1 MEDEILVQLAQ
12 FMVEQT
18 KEVLSQ
24 QIPSRSFVGQNKPL
38 AGQFPTPYS
47 PKIASGKFI
56 NSIAYRID
64 QDPDDNQPYITI
76 YSTLPESEDPGK
88 FIRDGRPNFAR
99 FPNIE
104 AIQRWI
110 RDKQIRPQP
119 LPQRNRDG
127 EIIFKT
133 PSLKQLTY
141 LISRGIARDGVFPY
155 PYESLVRNKVIGEVK
170 RRMEGFARD
179 MTERLIQER
188 VIFIVNRER
197 RVP

>member
-1 MEDEILVQLAQ
+1 MEDEILQQIAQ

-18 KEVLSQ
+18 KEVLSEQ
-24 QIPSRSFVGQNKPL
+24 VPSRSFVGQNKPI

-47 PKIASGKFI
+47 SKIASGKFI
-56 NSIAYRID
+56 NSISYRID

-76 YSTLPESEDPGK
+76 FSTLPEDEDPGK
-88 FIRDGRPNFAR
+88 YIESGRVNFSR

-119 LPQRNRDG
+119 LVYRGADG
-127 EIIFKT
+127 SVITKT
-133 PSLKQLTY
+133 PSLKQLTF
-141 LISRGIARDGVFPY
+141 LISRSIARDGIFPY
-155 PYESLVRNKVIGEVK
+155 PYESLVRNKVIREVK
-170 RRMEGFARD
+170 NRMEGFARD
-179 MTERLIQER
+179 RMERLIQER